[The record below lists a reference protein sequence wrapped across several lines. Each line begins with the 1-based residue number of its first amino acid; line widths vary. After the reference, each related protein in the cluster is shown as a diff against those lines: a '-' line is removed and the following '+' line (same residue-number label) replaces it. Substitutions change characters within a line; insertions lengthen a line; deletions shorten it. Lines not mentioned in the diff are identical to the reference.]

1 LKVPENYN
9 ELIVFKKSFIIENPI
24 FSLEPRTIMDVDKYI
39 LGELGEEFVCVSE
52 EENQLIAVAMV
63 RQAEFNLDILSQDFD
78 PDVYDNHDFCEVIE
92 DLALR
97 SRYSRIRIL
106 LHDAKKAS
114 QRGHLVIQLGR
125 RLGSLM
131 QIRSTAKYH
140 QGIPDTFMLVDGIG
154 VMHRP
159 HSDTLA
165 ASVNFKDRPKVKE
178 LSELFEKLWSE
189 AEPDPN
195 TCHIVL

>member
-1 LKVPENYN
+1 
-9 ELIVFKKSFIIENPI
+9 
-24 FSLEPRTIMDVDKYI
+24 MDVDKYI
-39 LGELGEEFVCVSE
+39 LGELDEEFVCVSE
-52 EENQLIAVAMV
+52 EENQQIAVAMV
-63 RQAEFNLDILSQDFD
+63 QQAEFNLDILSQDFD
-78 PDVYDNHDFCEVIE
+78 PEVYDNHEFCEAIE

-106 LHDAKKAS
+106 LHDTKTAS
-114 QRGHLVIQLGR
+114 QRGHLIIHLGR

-131 QIRSTAKYH
+131 QIRSTAEYH
-140 QGIPDTFMLVDGIG
+140 QGISDTFMLVDGIG

-159 HSDTLA
+159 HTDTLA
-165 ASVNFKDRPKVKE
+165 ASVNFKDRPKVKK
-178 LSELFEKLWSE
+178 LAELFDKLWTE